1 MSSRTSEISDLR
13 AQLAE
18 KNDLVAALTAQLER
32 TAIQLDRLS
41 RSGADRPGQSTSHI
55 SSGVSLAGDA
65 AGKLISTLEEWQD
78 FQPVERIERIESGID
93 QILELLQS
101 QRSVAFAAVPQGM
114 AAPSSSAA
122 DGDFWAAAKA
132 RLLEESSSAT
142 PDFPGPESNDSHSAS
157 AGHAIEESRHA
168 DFADDLLN
176 RIGNEPEPPSPISD
190 LQDLEELQAGVKAR
204 DIYLQYVTARLR
216 LTETKCYFPQNWDE
230 LADAPD
236 DYRHRLESLELI
248 LKDHLRQAEVA
259 HSLER
264 ALLARE
270 RAKLA
275 QIKQNL
281 EVQIKK
287 MTFPATSAPPS
298 VSSPVPAEPDH
309 EQRLDQESRWKRI
322 FSR

>member
-1 MSSRTSEISDLR
+1 MSSRTNELSDLR

-32 TAIQLDRLS
+32 TATQLDRLS
-41 RSGADRPGQSTSHI
+41 RSGADRPGQGISHTPSGTS
-55 SSGVSLAGDA
+55 LPGDA
-65 AGKLISTLEEWQD
+65 AGKLIGVLEEWQD

-101 QRSVAFAAVPQGM
+101 QRSVTSTAAPQGQ
-114 AAPSSSAA
+114 ASLSHSPAEE
-122 DGDFWAAAKA
+122 DFWSSTKA
-132 RLLEESSSAT
+132 RLLAESSSES
-142 PDFPGPESNDSHSAS
+142 PGFSDSNVLHPAP
-157 AGHAIEESRHA
+157 AGHPLEESRSA
-168 DFADDLLN
+168 DSSDDLLS
-176 RIGNEPEPPSPISD
+176 RIGQQPESPSPVAD

-204 DIYLQYVTARLR
+204 DVYIQYLTARLR
-216 LTETKCYFPQNWDE
+216 LAETKSYFPQSWEE
-230 LADAPD
+230 LSNAPD

-248 LKDHLRQAEVA
+248 LQDHLRQAEVA

-270 RAKLA
+270 RAKLT

-287 MTFPATSAPPS
+287 MTLPATPTSPP
-298 VSSPVPAEPDH
+298 VPVPAVTDSDH
-309 EQRLDQESRWKRI
+309 ERRPDQESRWKRI